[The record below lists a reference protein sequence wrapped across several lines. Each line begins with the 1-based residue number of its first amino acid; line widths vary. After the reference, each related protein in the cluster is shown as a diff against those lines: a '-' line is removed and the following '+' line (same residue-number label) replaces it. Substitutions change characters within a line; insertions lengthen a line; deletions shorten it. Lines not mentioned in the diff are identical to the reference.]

1 MKKSELY
8 KIIKEVI
15 EQQTPPPSN
24 STPQQSPVPTDVNKL
39 NNTLKSNTTTK
50 TAFAN
55 INDRNE
61 LRKTIPVVFK
71 DLGPKLQPN
80 EISLANILADIKIGL
95 TAAGYK

>member
-8 KIIKEVI
+8 KIIKEAV

-24 STPQQSPVPTDVNKL
+24 SKPQQSPTPTDVNKL
-39 NNTLKSNTTTK
+39 DNTLKSSTTTK
-50 TAFAN
+50 TAFVN

-71 DLGPKLQPN
+71 DLGPNLQPN
-80 EISLANILADIKIGL
+80 KISLANILADIKAGL
-95 TAAGYK
+95 VAAGYK